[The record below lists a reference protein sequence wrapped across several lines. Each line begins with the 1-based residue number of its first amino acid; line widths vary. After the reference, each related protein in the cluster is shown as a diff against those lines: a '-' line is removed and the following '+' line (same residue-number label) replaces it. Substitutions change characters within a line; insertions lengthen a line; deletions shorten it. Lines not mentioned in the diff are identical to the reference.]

1 MYTQTDVKIYTLGY
15 IVDIAVYKYQNVIIE
30 IMWARVSAFRIVRHL

>member
-1 MYTQTDVKIYTLGY
+1 MSEIRTTN